1 MFMDAIK
8 NIEFINTQTIYL
20 DLPPGNNPN
29 ATPNIDLTGSEFID
43 NLMQKI
49 WMSIYQGLWDG
60 ISSLFGW
67 MQDVQS
73 TYIVKSKNLI
83 TLSPQQWNSVAFDFI
98 KGVTQDAV
106 IPIAGCIITFVFAW
120 QIISMVQE
128 SNQMHN
134 IKPETM
140 LILMLKLGICLLVC
154 AKSFEIVNGLFEVS
168 AWAVNKI
175 PVISINDTFKTDLNS
190 ILPREQ
196 EEYSFGK
203 CAIMLSYWFITLIAV
218 FVTYGISIAIY
229 IRVNIWYL
237 ELLIYA
243 SAAPMPFATFM
254 NKEWGQMG
262 TNYLRKTMAM
272 SFEGFF
278 MIIAF
283 GLYNAMTINILS
295 NPTGDNYL
303 ISIISAIGC
312 GVGLMMIVSKAGT
325 ISSSIFNAH

>member
-1 MFMDAIK
+1 MLLSENPGAPWDRNDPA
-8 NIEFINTQTIYL
+8 L
-20 DLPPGNNPN
+20 DFSGK
-29 ATPNIDLTGSEFID
+29 GSEFID

-60 ISSLFGW
+60 ISNLFEW
-67 MQDVQS
+67 MGHVQ
-73 TYIVKSKNLI
+73 TIYIARSRNLI
-83 TLSPQQWNSVAFDFI
+83 SQTPEQWNSDAFSFIQGVA
-98 KGVTQDAV
+98 QDAA

-120 QIISMVQE
+120 QIITMVQD

-140 LILMLKLGICLLVC
+140 LILMLKLWICLYVC
-154 AKSFEIVNGLFEVS
+154 SKSFEIVNGLFEIS
-168 AWAVNKI
+168 AYAVDKI
-175 PVISINDTFKTDLNS
+175 PFRSIDNTFTADLNS
-190 ILPREQ
+190 ILPRDQ

-203 CAIMLSYWFITLIAV
+203 CAVMLSYWFLTLLAV
-218 FVTYGISIAIY
+218 LVTYGISIAIY

-254 NKEWGQMG
+254 NKEWGQIG
-262 TNYLRKTMAM
+262 TNYVRKIMAM

-278 MIIAF
+278 MLVTF
-283 GLYNAMTINILS
+283 GLYNAMTAHILS
-295 NPTGDNYL
+295 NPSGDSYL
-303 ISIISAIGC
+303 ISIVSTIGC
-312 GVGLMMIVSKAGT
+312 GIGLIMIISKAGT